1 MITIYKTGEQG
12 LEVMDEIAKG
22 CWINVVDPTPEEL
35 MKLRELDVPYEFVTY
50 PLDLDERPRVERED
64 GETMILLR
72 VPFYQGAQSD
82 VPYTT
87 IPMGVVLDGQWIMTV
102 CRHDHDILRE
112 MASGRIRGLSTP
124 SVIASSCS
132 SCSMLPANTWLICAR
147 STNRSIRWRTGS
159 RCRCRTASYWGC

>member
-1 MITIYKTGEQG
+1 MITMYKTGEQG
-12 LEVMDEIAKG
+12 LEVIDEITKG

-72 VPFYQGAQSD
+72 VPFFQGAQSD

-87 IPMGVVLDGQWIMTV
+87 IPMGSCGRPV
-102 CRHDHDILRE
+102 DHD
-112 MASGRIRGLSTP
+112 GLP
-124 SVIASSCS
+124 
-132 SCSMLPANTWLICAR
+132 P
-147 STNRSIRWRTGS
+147 
-159 RCRCRTASYWGC
+159 